1 MLFRSGFIT
10 KPLFKS
16 TLFNRLKPLL
26 SGREEADRPTDA
38 GGGNGPETLDDFTGK
53 RVLLA
58 EDNEMNWE
66 IANELLSL
74 TGLKLDWAENGQI
87 CLEMFRKSP
96 VGYYDAILMD
106 VRMPV
111 MSGLEAAREI
121 RALDRS
127 DAPAIPIIA
136 MTADTFTEDIRRCL
150 DSGMNAHV
158 AKPIDVRVVSR
169 LLKKHIEKKAP
180 TA

>member
-1 MLFRSGFIT
+1 
-10 KPLFKS
+10 
-16 TLFNRLKPLL
+16 
-26 SGREEADRPTDA
+26 
-38 GGGNGPETLDDFTGK
+38 
-53 RVLLA
+53 
-58 EDNEMNWE
+58 
-66 IANELLSL
+66 
-74 TGLKLDWAENGQI
+74 
-87 CLEMFRKSP
+87 
-96 VGYYDAILMD
+96 
-106 VRMPV
+106 